1 LVKKEQ
7 YKTIDERVGR
17 LILEASKQY
26 PTLGRKRLW
35 ALLLEDGV
43 DVDPQELKRFL
54 RERGIVRAQPGPS
67 PRRAAANPLT
77 GLMPR
82 FGGLGGGQERPG
94 RRGR

>member
-17 LILEASKQY
+17 LILAASKQY

-54 RERGIVRAQPGPS
+54 REHGIVRAQPGP
-67 PRRAAANPLT
+67 RRAAGNPLT

-82 FGGLGGGQERPG
+82 FGGMGGGSERPG

>member
-1 LVKKEQ
+1 MAKKER

-17 LILEASKQY
+17 LILAAANQY

-43 DVDPQELKRFL
+43 DVDPLELKHFL
-54 RERGIVRAQPGPS
+54 RERGISRAQPGPS
-67 PRRAAANPLT
+67 PQRAANPLT

-82 FGGLGGGQERPG
+82 FPSFGGGE
-94 RRGR
+94 RRGKER

>member
-1 LVKKEQ
+1 LAKKER

-17 LILEASKQY
+17 LILEAAHRY

-43 DVDPQELKRFL
+43 DVDPLELKRFL
-54 RERGIVRAQPGPS
+54 RERGISRAQPVPS
-67 PRRAAANPLT
+67 SRPAANPLA

-82 FGGLGGGQERPG
+82 FPSFGGRGGRGKER
-94 RRGR
+94 